1 MSSTS
6 FVREREHDDGVLER
20 DSKRP
25 KINDS
30 QAAPT
35 DVDDEAEIEIV
46 EETPYILPPSHS
58 LLGVPPPTVIEGRA
72 INFLETDVGISE
84 YVGRGVSKIEGIIKQ
99 RFTDFLVNE
108 VDLDGNVI
116 HLKSLAMPESSK
128 KNPAERANAAPTSST
143 SEPADTKPEVK
154 MPKEPWPESF
164 NAELAPYLSEAAIS
178 QLKEMFLQ
186 GPEPPRVPDSGWGG
200 RTGKGSTE
208 GVSSSAE
215 EISSAEPESNDRGK
229 RGRGRG
235 RDRGRGGRG
244 GGRGGGLARED
255 HRKIVSEPIGSK
267 ETRTAFHQIIRE
279 LFGGKLDSETDTSAP
294 ATDEGSRIVVKWSRR
309 GVGRGGRERRDGGGG
324 SERAP
329 RGTFPPYIHFTL
341 QKTNRDTQDALSHL
355 SRMLKVNVKDLSVA
369 GTKDK
374 RGVTVQRVSLK
385 RNNKTVEDVWNLA
398 NAVTNGR
405 KSAEEAVKER
415 GERGVRIADFNY
427 RKASLELGLLKG
439 NAFVITLRSVQ
450 VDSMET
456 LDKALNI
463 VKNTGFINYYGM
475 QRFGTASVP
484 THAIGLALLQS
495 NWQKAASLILQ
506 PRHGEHP
513 DVETARNAWLVD
525 NDLDKALSLMP
536 RRVVAERCLLES
548 YKKQKG
554 DTRNAMG
561 ALSTIPR
568 NLRLMYVHAYQS
580 YVWNAIVSERVR
592 MHGAEKP
599 VVGDLVFEVDPDAQR
614 EEDGEALTDNEN
626 EDATGHLALSNR
638 ARKKLAR
645 KPWSPPQV
653 KTLTEEDLNKY
664 TILDVIMPLP
674 GTDVAYPG
682 GQLGDRYRE
691 FLKIDGLDPD
701 NFVRKQKD
709 YTLSGSYRKILHRPT
724 AMTWSVMRYTDPDV
738 PLAQADED
746 KLLGFDPPVI
756 DEQGKF
762 MALQINLTL
771 GTASYATMALRE
783 ITKTETSSHYQTGL
797 TNAAEDQKYRGVAD
811 GDIEIDQRTAVVGDA
826 EDAEMETV

>member
-1 MSSTS
+1 MFSSS
-6 FVREREHDDGVLER
+6 IVREREIDDEGLEPQ
-20 DSKRP
+20 SKRP
-25 KINDS
+25 KIAS
-30 QAAPT
+30 
-35 DVDDEAEIEIV
+35 
-46 EETPYILPPSHS
+46 ETSKTEPENLLPPSHS
-58 LLGVPPPTVIEGRA
+58 LLGVPNPPSEAGRA

-108 VDLDGNVI
+108 VDLDGNVL
-116 HLKSLAMPESSK
+116 HLKSLAMPESAK
-128 KNPAERANAAPTSST
+128 KNPAPFSATDEQVMQLDQNSSAT
-143 SEPADTKPEVK
+143 REFDGSEENITTEDAEKSTD
-154 MPKEPWPESF
+154 PWPESF
-164 NAELAPYLSEAAIS
+164 NATLAPYLSETAIV

-186 GPEPPRVPDSGWGG
+186 GSEPPRVPDSGWGG
-200 RTGKGSTE
+200 RSVKASPEDPST
-208 GVSSSAE
+208 SF
-215 EISSAEPESNDRGK
+215 PESASLPGPETETNERGK

-235 RDRGRGGRG
+235 RDRGGRGGRG
-244 GGRGGGLARED
+244 AASRRED
-255 HRKIVSEPIGSK
+255 NRKVVSEPISSK
-267 ETRTAFHQIIRE
+267 ETRTAFHQVIRE
-279 LFGGKLDSETDTSAP
+279 LFGGKLDSETDQSTAT
-294 ATDEGSRIVVKWSRR
+294 TDEGSRIVVKWSRR
-309 GVGRGGRERRDGGGG
+309 GVGRGARERKDQ

-355 SRMLKVNVKDLSVA
+355 SRMLKVDVKNLSVA

-385 RNNKTVEDVWNLA
+385 RGSKTVEDVWRLA
-398 NAVTNGR
+398 NGIENGR
-405 KSAEEAVKER
+405 KTPEEALSQR
-415 GERGVRIADFNY
+415 GERGVRIADLNY

-463 VKNTGFINYYGM
+463 IKENGFINYYGM

-495 NWQKAASLILQ
+495 EWQKAAALILQ

-513 DVETARNAWLVD
+513 DVEAARRAWLEEK
-525 NDLDKALSLMP
+525 DLDKALSLMP
-536 RRVVAERCLLES
+536 RRVVAERCLLQS
-548 YKKQKG
+548 YKTQKG
-554 DTRNAMG
+554 DSRNALG
-561 ALSTIPR
+561 AISTIPR

-580 YVWNAIVSERVR
+580 YVWNAIVSERVK

-599 VVGDLVFEVDPDAQR
+599 VVGDLVFEIDPGAKVEGSFVG
-614 EEDGEALTDNEN
+614 EEK
-626 EDATGHLALSNR
+626 EDAKEADDSLSHR

-645 KPWSPPQV
+645 KPWSPPKV
-653 KTLTEEDLNKY
+653 KTLTEEDLDKY
-664 TILDVIMPLP
+664 SMLDVIMPLP

-682 GQLGDRYRE
+682 GRLGERYRE
-691 FLKIDGLDPD
+691 FLTMDGLDPD

-709 YTLSGSYRKILHRPT
+709 YTLTGSYRKILHRPS
-724 AMTWSVMRYTDPDV
+724 AMAWSVMRYTDPDV
-738 PLAQADED
+738 PLAQSDED
-746 KLLGFDPPVI
+746 KLLGFDPPVV

-762 MALQINLTL
+762 MALQIQLTL

-783 ITKTETSSHYQTGL
+783 ITKTETSSHFQTSL
-797 TNAAEDQKYRGVAD
+797 TNAAEDQKYRGVGDGEAELDAAIVAD
-811 GDIEIDQRTAVVGDA
+811 GDEETAMEIQN
-826 EDAEMETV
+826 